1 MKRTIIK
8 IDEDLCNGCG
18 NCVPNCHEG
27 ALQIIDGKARLISD
41 LFCDGLGACIGHCPE
56 GAITMEEREA
66 EPYDEIKVMELMVP
80 KGRNTILAHLEHLR
94 DHNETELLKQAIN
107 YIKENKIDMSPKND
121 DHHTGFNH
129 NHKHDHQPVQIF
141 NNMSQARAATSPAP
155 SAGCGGG
162 CPGSKTI
169 DFNIDLNKVNE
180 AAATTVVSATIP
192 PSADTPSELRQWPVQ
207 LHLLNP
213 QAGYFKNADVVL
225 AADCVAFSMGNFHN
239 QFLKGKTLAIAC
251 PKLDSNKE
259 SYVEKLTTM
268 ISQSNINTL
277 IVVMMEVPCCS
288 GLVQMA
294 MMARSQAGRNIP
306 IKKSIIGVQ
315 GNVLSEEWV

>member
-8 IDEDLCNGCG
+8 IDEELCNGCG

-94 DHNETELLKQAIN
+94 DHNETDLLKQAIN
-107 YIKENKIDMSPKND
+107 YIKVNEIDMSPKNEENLTSSD
-121 DHHTGFNH
+121 KNH
-129 NHKHDHQPVQIF
+129 NHDHQPIQTF
-141 NNMSQARAATSPAP
+141 NSLNEARATIAPAP
-155 SAGCGGG
+155 STGCGGG

-180 AAATTVVSATIP
+180 AAAINNITVS
-192 PSADTPSELRQWPVQ
+192 PSADAPSELRQWPVQ

-239 QFLKGKTLAIAC
+239 QYLKGKTLAIAC

-259 SYVEKLTTM
+259 SYIEKLTTM

-277 IVVMMEVPCCS
+277 SVVMMEVPCCS
-288 GLVQMA
+288 GLMQMA
-294 MMARSQAGRNIP
+294 MMARSQAGRNVP